1 MPDSSPIWCSVGG
14 KNAVVMVAKSSSVKR
29 SRYQLEFSSEFWA
42 NFMTSEGLGMLE
54 VIFMKFW

>member
-1 MPDSSPIWCSVGG
+1 MP
-14 KNAVVMVAKSSSVKR
+14 VVMVAKSSSVKR

-42 NFMTSEGLGMLE
+42 NFMTSVGFGILP